1 MIENDLQKRCAVKE
15 QRLSNVTE
23 NYLTRYREILECMID
38 EMEAAINNSSGA
50 CSISYGFIVAMI
62 PHHRAAVEMS
72 ENLLKY
78 TTFIPLEDL
87 AGNIIK
93 SQLKGISEMRSMMR
107 CCSAICNTDEQV
119 RAYRSELKNIANEMF
134 HSMETAPI
142 SNSINVNFMREM
154 IPHHLGAVRMSRSA
168 LKYPLCQELVPML
181 EDIIRT
187 QSAEI
192 IEMERLLRR
201 YREC

>member
-1 MIENDLQKRCAVKE
+1 
-15 QRLSNVTE
+15 
-23 NYLTRYREILECMID
+23 
-38 EMEAAINNSSGA
+38 
-50 CSISYGFIVAMI
+50 
-62 PHHRAAVEMS
+62 
-72 ENLLKY
+72 
-78 TTFIPLEDL
+78 
-87 AGNIIK
+87 
-93 SQLKGISEMRSMMR
+93 
-107 CCSAICNTDEQV
+107 
-119 RAYRSELKNIANEMF
+119 MF